1 MALVLNL
8 PLALALSFVIR
19 LIRCTVFAQV
29 LVAVHHAAQVHW
41 VFCALISLAF
51 IFGAS
56 QRLSA
61 HRAHGAHL
69 ARAGCPWSRRRG
81 RRA

>member
-8 PLALALSFVIR
+8 PLALALSFVFR
-19 LIRCTVFAQV
+19 FLLCTVFAQL
-29 LVAVHHAAQVHW
+29 LVAVHHTAQVHS

-56 QRLSA
+56 HTLSA

-69 ARAGCPWSRRRG
+69 ARAGCLWSRRRG